1 MKNDKKKTL
10 QFVQE
15 PERLTELSMIE
26 IKGGKDVSTYM
37 NCGQHHDDTEVGS
50 RLLTVV

>member
-1 MKNDKKKTL
+1 MKNDKKKSL

-15 PERLTELSMIE
+15 PLRLTELNMSE
-26 IKGGKDVSTYM
+26 IKGGTDVLTYM
-37 NCGQHHDDTEVGS
+37 DCGQHHDVTELGS